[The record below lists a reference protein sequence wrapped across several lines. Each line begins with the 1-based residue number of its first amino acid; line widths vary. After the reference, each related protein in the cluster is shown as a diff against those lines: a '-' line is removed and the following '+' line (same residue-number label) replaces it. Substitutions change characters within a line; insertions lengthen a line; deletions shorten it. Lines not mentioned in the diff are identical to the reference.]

1 MGDTEWDASEND
13 NADVVHSVGAVDK
26 ESLVD
31 APQYIEVRPDGEDV
45 PSPDEWDEYDMERVS
60 DPLSAEADAVYREDT
75 TVRPL
80 RARYYEDGGRGEAD
94 LYTLG
99 LDRPTPERSVE
110 HLARRYGGR
119 GPSGRLGAVATLA
132 ALVLLAVLAARSRT
146 ARRD

>member
-1 MGDTEWDASEND
+1 MRDTEWDASEND
-13 NADVVHSVGAVDK
+13 NAEVVHSVGAVEK
-26 ESLVD
+26 ESLAD

-45 PSPDEWDEYDMERVS
+45 PSPDQWDEYDMERVA

-80 RARYYEDGGRGEAD
+80 RARYYENGGRGEAD
-94 LYTLG
+94 LYTVG

-110 HLARRYGGR
+110 HLARRYGGNV
-119 GPSGRLGAVATLA
+119 PSGRLGAVVTLCV
-132 ALVLLAVLAARSRT
+132 LVLLLALAARSRT